1 MVDKDHYNFDGLC
14 IAPDKYHRTKC
25 SLSALENVD
34 DSDEVECIYFDV
46 DCGLKCLKKLDDK
59 ESED

>member
-14 IAPDKYHRTKC
+14 IAPDRYRRTKC
-25 SLSALENVD
+25 SWSALE
-34 DSDEVECIYFDV
+34 SFELDEEQSECIYYDYR
-46 DCGLKCLKKLDDK
+46 DARCLKKIDDK